1 MTVLVSTLSGREL
14 QPVAPQQLPIM
25 QQQPHTMSQST
36 EEMAM
41 ETGMDQGDRKT
52 TDGTEV
58 QQSGS
63 QGLTEDAN
71 AT

>member
-1 MTVLVSTLSGREL
+1 MTALVSALSGEVL
-14 QPVAPQQLPIM
+14 PPMVPQQLPV
-25 QQQPHTMSQST
+25 MSQLT
-36 EEMAM
+36 EETAM
-41 ETGMDQGDRKT
+41 EPGTDQGNGKT
-52 TDGTEV
+52 TDGAEA